1 MDSATTAVSRGINKR
16 ESGFKNKHHD
26 LATKN
31 RISQTQKKRY
41 ALLNQMVRQHQQNEE
56 SHKFGPIFDLDNPEI
71 TQKIKDIV
79 RELLQ
84 EEIKR
89 AIPIRQNIPL
99 F

>member
-1 MDSATTAVSRGINKR
+1 MVSATTAVSRGINKR
-16 ESGFKNKHHD
+16 ESGFKGKRHD

-56 SHKFGPIFDLDNPEI
+56 SHKYGPLFNLDNPEI

-79 RELLQ
+79 RELLK
-84 EEIKR
+84 EEIQK
-89 AIPIRQNIPL
+89 AIPIRRNIP
-99 F
+99 FF

>member
-1 MDSATTAVSRGINKR
+1 MVSATTAVSKGIDR
-16 ESGFKNKHHD
+16 EGGFKGKHHD

-56 SHKFGPIFDLDNPEI
+56 SHKYGPLFNLDNPEI

-79 RELLQ
+79 RELLK
-84 EEIKR
+84 EEIQK
-89 AIPIRQNIPL
+89 AIPIRRNIPI

>member
-1 MDSATTAVSRGINKR
+1 MDSATTTVSRGINKR

-56 SHKFGPIFDLDNPEI
+56 SHIYGPLFNLDNPEI

-79 RELLQ
+79 RELLK
-84 EEIKR
+84 EEIQK
-89 AIPIRQNIPL
+89 AIPIRRNIPI